1 VGVPIPV
8 HLAVHVLGLAVAA
21 GLLPA
26 ALVQR
31 RDAPGRLAL
40 AVGAVL
46 LATSHLLLGGLW
58 ADPTGP
64 VLLLRTAGYAAV
76 AVGAAGR
83 LTGGVAVV
91 AVLPPAVHLATAV
104 AGLAAAVAAGRG
116 VLGRGRAVAPLVVG
130 LVLWAGADLAVVG
143 RPHLAAAA
151 SLAGS
156 VAVGGWVLRR
166 AGGRSLAG
174 RVAGAFVAVL
184 LVLTVGLAG
193 ASGLVFTADLRTE
206 QLERLAAVAAARAAD
221 LTEAAPRELE
231 STAALLTGAVLADE
245 VADAEGAAGEG
256 ADAESA
262 DARVGGGLDARA
274 ATIAELPGIDLV
286 LLVGSDGTVVGST
299 LRGEPLPRADAA
311 ALAGD
316 ELTAAALDGSAT
328 RGLVRAGPA
337 QLVAVGV
344 APIAPRDEAGQL
356 ELDRRAGALLVG
368 RPVTAA
374 PVLEGIAADT
384 AADVAVV
391 VDRRV
396 LGSTLPR
403 AADADLAAAQDGQ
416 TSIDGETRLVAGAP
430 LTGPNGTPVGRLVLA
445 LPAGSIADAADTAVR
460 STFVVAVLGLVV
472 AVGLAVMIS
481 RRMTEPVR
489 ELTVAAER
497 IAEGELDTRV
507 PVHRDDEVGRLA
519 ATFDDMAAALDAREG
534 QLRRAAATEADLRG
548 QLEAVTASMGDALLA
563 VDRDGRVLLANPAA
577 GALLA
582 EEVADV
588 LGRPVGEVFTA
599 IADGGRPLVE
609 VLDRLA
615 ATGPVTARGRSADGE
630 RIVVA
635 TAAPL
640 RTSDGPAVDGR
651 VYVVRDVTEQV
662 RAERL
667 KTEIIANVSHELR
680 TPLTPIRGYLEL
692 LRHRELPTDRVR
704 DFADHAAQAAE
715 RLQRTVDSLIDL
727 ADLEA
732 GRTEVEVRPTAVE
745 DVVAPA
751 IERWRD
757 REPERRIVRRLA
769 RDLPPVAVDGVLLGR
784 ALDQLLDNAL
794 KFSTGTVRLTADR
807 VDGVVRVRIR
817 DEGVGIPPERR
828 ASVLDDFEQA
838 DGSATRHVGGL
849 GLGLSIV
856 QRVLARLEAGFE
868 LDEGPGGG
876 TEVGLLLPVVDEAGG
891 R

>member
-21 GLLPA
+21 GLVPA

-31 RDAPGRLAL
+31 RDAPGRAAV

-46 LATSHLLLGGLW
+46 LAMSHLLLGGLW

-104 AGLAAAVAAGRG
+104 AGFAAAVAAGRG
-116 VLGRGRAVAPLVVG
+116 VLGRGREVTPLVGG
-130 LVLWAGADLAVVG
+130 LVLWAGADLLVVS
-143 RPHLAAAA
+143 RPNLAAGA

-206 QLERLAAVAAARAAD
+206 QLERLAAVAAARASD
-221 LTEAAPRELE
+221 LAEAAPRELE

-245 VADAEGAAGEG
+245 VGDAEGDG
-256 ADAESA
+256 A
-262 DARVGGGLDARA
+262 LDRRA
-274 ATIAELPGIDLV
+274 ATIAALPGVDLV
-286 LLVGSDGTVVGST
+286 VLVGADGAVLGAS
-299 LRGEPLPRADAA
+299 LRGDPLPRADAA

-328 RGLVRAGPA
+328 RGLVQVGPA
-337 QLVAVGV
+337 QLVAVGA
-344 APIAPRDEAGQL
+344 APVAPRDDEGQL
-356 ELDRRAGALLVG
+356 ELDRRVGALLVG
-368 RPVTAA
+368 RPVTSA
-374 PVLEGIAADT
+374 PVLDGIAADT

-396 LGSTLPR
+396 LGSTLSR
-403 AADADLAAAQDGQ
+403 AADADLVAADDGQ
-416 TSIDGETRLVAGAP
+416 VPVDGETRLVAGAP
-430 LTGPNGTPVGRLVLA
+430 LSSPNGAPIGRLVLA

-472 AVGLAVMIS
+472 AVGLAVLVS

-489 ELTVAAER
+489 ELTAAAER
-497 IAEGELDTRV
+497 IAEGDLDTRV
-507 PVHRDDEVGRLA
+507 PVDRDDEVGRLA
-519 ATFDDMAAALDAREG
+519 AAFDDMAVALDAREG
-534 QLRRAAATEADLRG
+534 QLRRAATTEADLRG
-548 QLEAVTASMGDALLA
+548 QLEAVTSSMGDALLA

-582 EEVADV
+582 EEVGD
-588 LGRPVGEVFTA
+588 LIGRPVGEVFTA
-599 IADGGRPLVE
+599 VADGGRPLVE

-615 ATGPVTARGRSADGE
+615 ATGPATARGRSADGE

-692 LRHRELPTDRVR
+692 LRHRELPRERVR

-769 RDLPPVAVDGVLLGR
+769 RDLPPVAVDGMLLGR

-794 KFSTGTVRLTADR
+794 KFSSGPVRLSADR
-807 VDGVVRVRIR
+807 VDGQVRVRIR
-817 DEGVGIPPERR
+817 DDGVGIPPERR

-838 DGSATRHVGGL
+838 DGSATRHIGGL

-856 QRVLARLEAGFE
+856 QRVLARFEAGFE
-868 LDEGPGGG
+868 LDAAPDGG
-876 TEVGLLLPVVDEAGG
+876 TEVGLLLPVAAEEGE

>member
-21 GLLPA
+21 GLVPA

-40 AVGAVL
+40 AVGAIL
-46 LATSHLLLGGLW
+46 LAASHLLLGGLW

-143 RPHLAAAA
+143 RPHLAAGA

-174 RVAGAFVAVL
+174 RVTGAFVAVL

-206 QLERLAAVAAARAAD
+206 QLERLAAVATARAVD

-245 VADAEGAAGEG
+245 VADAEVEVAGG
-256 ADAESA
+256 S
-262 DARVGGGLDARA
+262 GLLDGRA

-286 LLVGSDGTVVGST
+286 VLVGSGGTVVGTS

-328 RGLVRAGPA
+328 RGLVQVGPA

-344 APIAPRDEAGQL
+344 APIAPRDETGQL
-356 ELDRRAGALLVG
+356 ELDRRAGALVVG

-384 AADVAVV
+384 AADVALV

-396 LGSTLPR
+396 LGSTLSR
-403 AADADLAAAQDGQ
+403 AADADLVAAEDGQ
-416 TSIDGETRLVAGAP
+416 TSVDGETRLVAGAP

-472 AVGLAVMIS
+472 AVGLAVLIS

-489 ELTVAAER
+489 ELTSAAER

-519 ATFDDMAAALDAREG
+519 AAFDDMAVALDAREG

-577 GALLA
+577 GALLD
-582 EEVADV
+582 EEVADL

-599 IADGGRPLVE
+599 TADGGRPLVE

-640 RTSDGPAVDGR
+640 RTSEGPAVDGR

-692 LRHRELPTDRVR
+692 LRHRELPSDRVR

-745 DVVAPA
+745 DLVAPA

-769 RDLPPVAVDGVLLGR
+769 RDLPLVAVDGVLLGR

-794 KFSTGTVRLTADR
+794 KFSTGTVRLSADR
-807 VDGVVRVRIR
+807 VDGVVRLRIR
-817 DEGVGIPPERR
+817 DDGVGIPPERR

-856 QRVLARLEAGFE
+856 QRVLTRLEAGFE

-876 TEVGLLLPVVDEAGG
+876 TEVGLLLPVADEAGA

>member
-21 GLLPA
+21 GLVPA

-31 RDAPGRLAL
+31 RDAPGRVAV
-40 AVGAVL
+40 AVGAIL
-46 LATSHLLLGGLW
+46 LAASHLLLGGLW
-58 ADPTGP
+58 AEPTGP

-104 AGLAAAVAAGRG
+104 AGVAAAVAAGRG
-116 VLGRGRAVAPLVVG
+116 VLGRGREVAPLVGG
-130 LVLWAGADLAVVG
+130 LVLWAGADLLVVS
-143 RPHLAAAA
+143 RPHLAAGA

-221 LTEAAPRELE
+221 LAEAAPRELE

-245 VADAEGAAGEG
+245 VADVEGDG
-256 ADAESA
+256 A
-262 DARVGGGLDARA
+262 LDDRA
-274 ATIAELPGIDLV
+274 ATIAALPGVDLV
-286 LLVGSDGTVVGST
+286 VLVGADGTVLGAS
-299 LRGEPLPRADAA
+299 LRGETLPRADAA

-328 RGLVRAGPA
+328 RGLVPVGPA

-344 APIAPRDEAGQL
+344 APIAPRDDAGQL

-368 RPVTAA
+368 RPVTSA
-374 PVLEGIAADT
+374 PVLDGIAADT

-396 LGSTLPR
+396 LGSTLSR
-403 AADADLAAAQDGQ
+403 AADADLVAADDGQ
-416 TSIDGETRLVAGAP
+416 VSVDGETRLVAGAP
-430 LTGPNGTPVGRLVLA
+430 LSSPNGTPIGRLVLA

-472 AVGLAVMIS
+472 AVGLAVLIS

-489 ELTVAAER
+489 ELTAAAER
-497 IAEGELDTRV
+497 IAEGDLDTRV
-507 PVHRDDEVGRLA
+507 PVDRDDEVGRLA
-519 ATFDDMAAALDAREG
+519 AAFDDMAVALDAREG
-534 QLRRAAATEADLRG
+534 QLRRAATTEADLRG

-582 EEVADV
+582 EEVGDL

-599 IADGGRPLVE
+599 VADGGRPLVE

-615 ATGPVTARGRSADGE
+615 ATGPATARGRSADGE

-640 RTSDGPAVDGR
+640 RTSDGPAVGGR

-692 LRHRELPTDRVR
+692 LRHRELPSERVR

-794 KFSTGTVRLTADR
+794 KFSSGPVRLSADR
-807 VDGVVRVRIR
+807 VDGRVRLRIR
-817 DEGVGIPPERR
+817 DDGVGIPPERR

-868 LDEGPGGG
+868 LDAGPDGG
-876 TEVGLLLPVVDEAGG
+876 TEVGLLLPVAAGEG
-891 R
+891 ER

>member
-21 GLLPA
+21 GLVPA

-31 RDAPGRLAL
+31 RDAPGRAAV

-46 LATSHLLLGGLW
+46 LAVSHLLLGGLW
-58 ADPTGP
+58 AGPTGP

-104 AGLAAAVAAGRG
+104 AGFAAAVAAGRG
-116 VLGRGRAVAPLVVG
+116 VLGRGREVAPLVGG
-130 LVLWAGADLAVVG
+130 LVLWAGADLLVVS
-143 RPHLAAAA
+143 RPNLAAGA

-221 LTEAAPRELE
+221 LAEAAPRELE

-245 VADAEGAAGEG
+245 VADAEGDG
-256 ADAESA
+256 A
-262 DARVGGGLDARA
+262 LDGRA
-274 ATIAELPGIDLV
+274 ATIAALPGVDLV
-286 LLVGSDGTVVGST
+286 VLVGADGAVLGAS

-328 RGLVRAGPA
+328 RGLVQVGPA
-337 QLVAVGV
+337 QLVAVGA
-344 APIAPRDEAGQL
+344 APVAPRDDEGQL

-368 RPVTAA
+368 RPVTSA
-374 PVLEGIAADT
+374 PVLDGIAADT

-396 LGSTLPR
+396 LGSTLSR
-403 AADADLAAAQDGQ
+403 AADADLVAVDDGQ
-416 TSIDGETRLVAGAP
+416 VPVDGETRLVAGAP
-430 LTGPNGTPVGRLVLA
+430 LSSPTGTPIGRLVLA

-472 AVGLAVMIS
+472 AVGLAVLIS

-489 ELTVAAER
+489 ELTAAAER
-497 IAEGELDTRV
+497 IAEGDLDTRV
-507 PVHRDDEVGRLA
+507 PVDRDDEVGRLA
-519 ATFDDMAAALDAREG
+519 AAFDDMAVALDAREG
-534 QLRRAAATEADLRG
+534 QLRRAATTEADLRG

-582 EEVADV
+582 EEVGD
-588 LGRPVGEVFTA
+588 LIGRPVGEVFTA
-599 IADGGRPLVE
+599 AADGGRPLVE

-615 ATGPVTARGRSADGE
+615 ATGPATARGRSADGE

-692 LRHRELPTDRVR
+692 LRHRELPRERVR

-769 RDLPPVAVDGVLLGR
+769 RDLPPVAVDGMLLGR

-794 KFSTGTVRLTADR
+794 KFSSGPVRLTADR
-807 VDGVVRVRIR
+807 VDGRVRLRIR
-817 DEGVGIPPERR
+817 DDGVGIPPERR

-868 LDEGPGGG
+868 LDAGPDGG
-876 TEVGLLLPVVDEAGG
+876 TEVGLLLPVAAEEGE